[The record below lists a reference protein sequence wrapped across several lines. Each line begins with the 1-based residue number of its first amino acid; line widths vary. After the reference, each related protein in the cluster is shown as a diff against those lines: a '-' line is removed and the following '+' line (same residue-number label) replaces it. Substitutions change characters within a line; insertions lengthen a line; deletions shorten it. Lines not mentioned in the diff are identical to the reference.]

1 MADDPEEAAPDDP
14 GAAHW
19 FWSGARSALSVP
31 GLVLFCSYFGFGA
44 MTHDFGWSWWIAG
57 LSTVLIWAGPGQ
69 LILAGSLANGASLA
83 AAALAVTIS
92 AVRLLP
98 MVIAI
103 LPMLRT
109 TETRLSTRF
118 VAAHYVAVTAWFE
131 GGRRTQMMPR
141 SGRMPFFIGLA
152 NGLVAGSTV
161 ATIAGHQAAG
171 LLPPALAIGL
181 LGLTPIYFLLSLER
195 GAKGVGE
202 KSAIVI
208 GLVMAPVVA
217 QMSPSL
223 DLLLTG
229 LVGGTVA
236 FLLDRAIARR
246 KTPS

>member
-1 MADDPEEAAPDDP
+1 MADDVELDAPDP
-14 GAAHW
+14 GASHW

-57 LSTVLIWAGPGQ
+57 LSTLLIWAGPGQ
-69 LILAGSLANGASLA
+69 LVLAGSLANGAGLA
-83 AAALAVTIS
+83 ASALAVTIS

-103 LPMLRT
+103 LPALRT
-109 TETRLSTRF
+109 TETRLSTRLL
-118 VAAHYVAVTAWFE
+118 AAHFVAVTAWFE

-141 SGRMPFFIGLA
+141 SGRMPFFLGLA
-152 NGLVAGSTV
+152 SGLALGSTL

-195 GAKGVGE
+195 GARGVGE

-229 LVGGTVA
+229 LVGGTMA